1 MSMHDPIA
9 DMLTR
14 IRNAQSAQKISVTM
28 PSSKI
33 KNAIAEVLKSEG
45 YIAEYS
51 NQVTGAKAEL
61 TVTLK
66 YFEGK
71 PVIERIDRVSRP
83 SLRIYKGKT
92 ELPRVLGGLGISIVS
107 TSKGLMSS
115 RKAESIGLGGELIC
129 NVS

>member
-14 IRNAQSAQKISVTM
+14 IRNAQSAQKVSVTM

-51 NQVTGAKAEL
+51 NQVTGPKAEL
-61 TVTLK
+61 TVVLK

-83 SLRIYKGKT
+83 SLRIYKGKA